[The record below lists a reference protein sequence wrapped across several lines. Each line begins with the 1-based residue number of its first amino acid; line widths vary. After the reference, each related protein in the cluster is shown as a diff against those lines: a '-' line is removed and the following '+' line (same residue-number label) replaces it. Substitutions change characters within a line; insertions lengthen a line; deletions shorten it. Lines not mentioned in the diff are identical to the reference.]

1 MYNKIHYIV
10 PLRDDFSFTNDNSQN
25 ILYENIFVKELSA
38 MPAKPLHRGRGLG
51 WVSFLLFI
59 QRPHGILLRRTVGAG
74 YDDGRGHGQ
83 HDGEGDEEYPPV
95 ERDVV
100 GKGL

>member
-38 MPAKPLHRGRGLG
+38 MPSPPPRGGVRGGLHSLYSAPTGS
-51 WVSFLLFI
+51 SFAA
-59 QRPHGILLRRTVGAG
+59 R
-74 YDDGRGHGQ
+74 
-83 HDGEGDEEYPPV
+83 
-95 ERDVV
+95 
-100 GKGL
+100 

>member
-38 MPAKPLHRGRGLG
+38 MTASSLPLGEGGGRGPYSLYNASTG
-51 WVSFLLFI
+51 SSF
-59 QRPHGILLRRTVGAG
+59 AAW
-74 YDDGRGHGQ
+74 
-83 HDGEGDEEYPPV
+83 
-95 ERDVV
+95 
-100 GKGL
+100 